1 MKVLVAVASKHGSTR
16 EIAEAIASELKA
28 EKLTVDL
35 QDAGDVKS
43 VAGYDAV
50 VFGSAIYGGS
60 WLPDAKKFAE
70 QFRADLAELPV
81 WVFSSGP
88 LGDENPQPHHEPH
101 LLAAPIGDVRLRDH
115 RIFVGKLFFKE
126 LGFAERLIA
135 KAVKAPEGDFRNW
148 DEIRGWAREI
158 AAELQPTD
166 VPTA

>member
-1 MKVLVAVASKHGSTR
+1 MKVLVTVASKHGSTR
-16 EIAEAIASELKA
+16 EIAEAIASELKS
-28 EKLTVDL
+28 KSLTVDL
-35 QDAGDVKS
+35 QDAGDVTS

-70 QFRADLAELPV
+70 QYRAALADLPV

-88 LGDENPQPHHEPH
+88 LGDEDPQPHHEPAT
-101 LLAAPIGDVRLRDH
+101 LAVPMGNVRLRDH

-126 LGFAERLIA
+126 LGFGERLIA
-135 KAVKAPEGDFRNW
+135 RAVKAPEGDFRNW

-158 AAELQPTD
+158 AAELQSTN
-166 VPTA
+166 VTTA